1 MHKLYLSGFVGQVLD
16 LWTDEVPSTTYNG
29 MKKNLEGHENDG
41 IELHINSKGGDAFEG
56 MAMLGLLKGV
66 TGEKVAI
73 VEGICASAATLPL
86 FAMDKVKAQETS
98 MFLFHKSATMAYGH
112 SEDLKKS
119 AEELDTIDETIT
131 ELYAKK
137 FKGTNEELVALLSS
151 DKLISAKQALEFGL
165 IDEII
170 PDLAEEDPEDKE
182 KDLEKDKEKDS
193 KTVEDVAK
201 EAAELAYENN
211 KQITMLANLFKG
223 LAKK

>member
-182 KDLEKDKEKDS
+182 KELEKDEEKDP